1 MRGPAWTRHVI
12 QTTLF
17 FILGFLSAGLLALMV
32 APAIWRRAVVLTRRR
47 VEASIPMTLDQ
58 IQADKDRLR
67 AEFAMSTRRLE
78 MSEKAAREKSANQFI
93 EINRNQ
99 DELKRIGRERDDKQQ
114 LIGKLEGDIEATRAE
129 LSKRDEQAQRLF
141 ERLAEAEREFEKRGL
156 EIENLGRMYDE
167 ASFSAS
173 GRQIEMVA
181 QENRI
186 EQLSGDISKL
196 RGERKEADRRAREI
210 AAESKTLKEAQRNDQ
225 RKISGLEKRVERL
238 TAELSDREEK
248 LDRRERELARL
259 RGTQPA
265 EAEDADADINERLE
279 SRLTTLTRENKKLR
293 AELDMARDTAV
304 AEQDEEHMADAVLRE
319 QIHELAAEVVH
330 LTAMLDEP
338 DSPIRAALDKAPSDG
353 GAGKSGI
360 LSLADRIRALQ
371 DAAKS

>member
-1 MRGPAWTRHVI
+1 MI

-78 MSEKAAREKSANQFI
+78 MSEKASREKAANQFI

-99 DELKRIGRERDDKQQ
+99 DELKRIGRERDEKQQ
-114 LIGKLEGDIEATRAE
+114 VIGKLEGDIEATRAE

-141 ERLAEAEREFEKRGL
+141 ERLAEAERELEKRGL

-186 EQLSGDISKL
+186 EQLSDDLSKL
-196 RGERKEADRRAREI
+196 RGERKEADRRVREI
-210 AAESKTLKEAQRNDQ
+210 AAENKTLKEAQRNDQ

-238 TAELSDREEK
+238 MAELSDREEK

-259 RGTQPA
+259 RGTEPA
-265 EAEDADADINERLE
+265 DNGDPDLNERLE
-279 SRLTTLTRENKKLR
+279 SRLATLTRENKKLR
-293 AELDMARDTAV
+293 AELDEAQGSTL
-304 AEQDEEHMADAVLRE
+304 AEQDEERTAEAVLRE
-319 QIHELAAEVVH
+319 QIQELAAEVVH

-338 DSPIRAALDKAPSDG
+338 DSPIRTALEKASSDG
-353 GAGKSGI
+353 GAGKSEV

-371 DAAKS
+371 DAAKN